1 MPDLVHTQ
9 EAATHRTRAAL
20 GFALLALWLGS
31 QASANTPPTSE
42 TEGDI
47 TTLENGLQL
56 VSTRGAE
63 MFWVRPGVD
72 LRAYDRVALRPVS
85 VEYKET
91 PRHYRLDPS
100 SAGVLLTERDHQ
112 RLQQSFYDIFKAG
125 LANGAGFGP
134 ASRQDPGL
142 LWVSTSLLDVVVH
155 NNDSPNSNELNW
167 ISNFGEMTL
176 RVDFSDSETGET
188 IARFEERRTIGPSG
202 AFVGSVVRKDR
213 SYWSFV
219 RANLTR
225 WSELVRQRMHE
236 QRTQTAGF

>member
-1 MPDLVHTQ
+1 
-9 EAATHRTRAAL
+9 
-20 GFALLALWLGS
+20 
-31 QASANTPPTSE
+31 
-42 TEGDI
+42 
-47 TTLENGLQL
+47 
-56 VSTRGAE
+56 
-63 MFWVRPGVD
+63 
-72 LRAYDRVALRPVS
+72 
-85 VEYKET
+85 
-91 PRHYRLDPS
+91 
-100 SAGVLLTERDHQ
+100 
-112 RLQQSFYDIFKAG
+112 
-125 LANGAGFGP
+125 
-134 ASRQDPGL
+134 L

-155 NNDSPNSNELNW
+155 HNDSPTSNELSW

-176 RVDFSDSETGET
+176 RVEFSDSETGET

>member
-42 TEGDI
+42 TEGDT

-125 LANGAGFGP
+125 LANGVGFGP
-134 ASRQDPGL
+134 ASRTDPGL

-155 NNDSPNSNELNW
+155 HIEPPNSNELKW
-167 ISNFGEMTL
+167 IQNFGEMTL
-176 RVDFSDSETGET
+176 RVEFSDSETGEV
-188 IARFEERRTIGPSG
+188 IARFEERRMIGPSG
-202 AFVGSVVRKDR
+202 EFIGSVVRQDR

>member
-1 MPDLVHTQ
+1 MPNFVHTQ
-9 EAATHRTRAAL
+9 KAVTGRTYMAF
-20 GFALLALWLGS
+20 GFALLALSLGG
-31 QASANTPPTSE
+31 QASANTPPISE
-42 TEGDI
+42 AEGDI

-56 VSTRGAE
+56 VSIRGAE

-100 SAGVLLTERDHQ
+100 SAGVLLTERDHE
-112 RLQQSFYDIFKAG
+112 RLQRSFYDIFKTG
-125 LANGAGFGP
+125 LASGPGFGP
-134 ASRQDPGL
+134 ASQPDPGL

-155 NNDSPNSNELNW
+155 NNEPPNTNELKW
-167 ISNFGEMTL
+167 IQNFGEMTL
-176 RVDFSDSETGET
+176 RVEFSDSKTGEV

-202 AFVGSVVRKDR
+202 EFIGSVVRQDR

-236 QRTQTAGF
+236 QRTRTASF

>member
-1 MPDLVHTQ
+1 MLDLVHTQ
-9 EAATHRTRAAL
+9 KAVTHCTCRAF
-20 GFALLALWLGS
+20 GFVLLALWLGS

-42 TEGDI
+42 AERDAA
-47 TTLENGLQL
+47 TLENGLQL

-85 VEYKET
+85 VEYKEN

-100 SAGVLLTERDHQ
+100 SAGVLLSKRDLE
-112 RLQQSFYDIFKAG
+112 RLQKSFYDIFKAG

-134 ASRQDPGL
+134 ASKPDPGL

-155 NNDSPNSNELNW
+155 HNDSTDSNELNW
-167 ISNFGEMTL
+167 IHNFGEMTL
-176 RVDFSDSETGET
+176 RVEFSDSETGET

-202 AFVGSVVRKDR
+202 EFMGSVVRKDR

-219 RANLTR
+219 RANLVR